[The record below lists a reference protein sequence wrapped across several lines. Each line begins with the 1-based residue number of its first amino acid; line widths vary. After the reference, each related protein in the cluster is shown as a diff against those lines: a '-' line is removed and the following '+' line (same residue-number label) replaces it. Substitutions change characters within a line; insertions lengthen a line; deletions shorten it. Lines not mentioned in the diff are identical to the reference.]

1 MLEFIREHG
10 ILGSLLIIIAL
21 ICRMLFRTAIVGA
34 VLRFVW
40 MILFGDRSRRK
51 RRRQRQLN
59 EEVETPST
67 EPYR

>member
-21 ICRMLFRTAIVGA
+21 ICRMLFRTVIVGA

-51 RRRQRQLN
+51 RRRQRQLR

>member
-1 MLEFIREHG
+1 MIDFLREHG
-10 ILGSLLIIIAL
+10 ILGSLIIIIAL
-21 ICRMLFRTAIVGA
+21 IWQLLFRVVIVGA

-51 RRRQRQLN
+51 RRKRL
-59 EEVETPST
+59 EEEAGETPST

>member
-1 MLEFIREHG
+1 MLEFLREHG
-10 ILGSLLIIIAL
+10 ILGSLIIIIAL
-21 ICRMLFRTAIVGA
+21 IWRLLFRIVIVGA

-51 RRRQRQLN
+51 RRRQR
-59 EEVETPST
+59 EEGAETPST

>member
-1 MLEFIREHG
+1 MVDFIREHG

-51 RRRQRQLN
+51 RRRRKRLE

>member
-1 MLEFIREHG
+1 MLEFIREYG
-10 ILGSLLIIIAL
+10 ILGSLIIIIAL
-21 ICRMLFRTAIVGA
+21 IWRLLFRIVIVGA

-51 RRRQRQLN
+51 RRKRL
-59 EEVETPST
+59 EEEAGETPST

>member
-1 MLEFIREHG
+1 MLEFLREHG
-10 ILGSLLIIIAL
+10 ILGSLIIIIAL
-21 ICRMLFRTAIVGA
+21 IWRLLFRIVIVGA

-51 RRRQRQLN
+51 RRRQR
-59 EEVETPST
+59 EEEAETPST

>member
-21 ICRMLFRTAIVGA
+21 ICRMLFRTVIVGA

-51 RRRQRQLN
+51 RRRQRQRK